1 MRLALKAKAD
11 QETQDVWAE
20 DETFLSA
27 DEDRER
33 LQLQLDGFEGP
44 IDVLLAL
51 ARDKKI
57 DLVQISILEL
67 VEQYLVFVRRAQRVN
82 LELAADYLVMA
93 AWLAYLKSR
102 LLIPEPKGEDEPSG
116 AEMAA
121 ELAFQLRRLQAMREA
136 GAKLLDRAQLGTHF
150 FVRGEPQEIEVVKN
164 SEFECNLYDLLQ
176 AYGRQQRRSEQ
187 VAMPFE
193 RAEIFTYEAALEK
206 LRSFSSKIPSWTVLS
221 DFMPK
226 DLRGAMQQKSAKAS
240 FFVASLEMVRVGQ
253 LDLRQD
259 ELFGPIFVRDR
270 QSKAEAE

>member
-1 MRLALKAKAD
+1 MTD
-11 QETQDVWAE
+11 QDTTDVWSE
-20 DETFLSA
+20 DQNFLEV

-33 LQLQLDGFEGP
+33 LELQLDGFEGP
-44 IDVLLAL
+44 IDLLLSL

-67 VEQYLVFVRRAQRVN
+67 VEQYLVFVKRAQRIN

-102 LLIPEPKGEDEPSG
+102 LLIPAPKGEDEPSG

-121 ELAFQLRRLQAMREA
+121 ELAFQLRRLQAMHEA
-136 GAKLLDRAQLGTHF
+136 STKLMDRAQLGIHF
-150 FVRGEPQEIEVVKN
+150 FERGEPQEIEVVRN
-164 SEFECNLYDLLQ
+164 SELNCNLFDLLQ

-187 VAMPFE
+187 VALPFE

-206 LRSFSSKIPSWTVLS
+206 LRSFSSKIPDWAILS
-221 DFMPK
+221 DFMPT
-226 DLRGAMQQKSAKAS
+226 DLRGVMQQKSAKAS
-240 FFVASLEMVRVGQ
+240 FFVASLEMVRIGE

-270 QSKAEAE
+270 QTKREVQ

>member
-1 MRLALKAKAD
+1 MAD
-11 QETQDVWAE
+11 QDSSDIWSEDPGFPDVDA
-20 DETFLSA
+20 
-27 DEDRER
+27 DRER
-33 LQLQLDGFEGP
+33 LQLQLNGFEGP
-44 IDVLLAL
+44 IDLLLSL

-67 VEQYLVFVRRAQRVN
+67 VEQYLVFVRKAQRID

-136 GAKLLDRAQLGTHF
+136 SAKLMERAQLGTHF

-164 SEFECNLYDLLQ
+164 SELNCNLYDLLQ

-193 RAEIFTYEAALEK
+193 RAEIYTYEAALEK

-221 DFMPK
+221 EFMPT
-226 DLRGAMQQKSAKAS
+226 DLRGVMQQKSAKAS
-240 FFVASLEMVRVGQ
+240 FFVASLELVRTGQ

-259 ELFGPIFVRDR
+259 ELFGPIYIRDN
-270 QSKAEAE
+270 QSRSKTE

>member
-1 MRLALKAKAD
+1 MAD
-11 QETQDVWAE
+11 QDKTDVWTEEE
-20 DETFLSA
+20 DFLSL

-44 IDVLLAL
+44 IDVLLTL

-57 DLVQISILEL
+57 DLVQISILDL
-67 VEQYLVFVRRAQRVN
+67 VEQYLVFVQKAQRVN

-93 AWLAYLKSR
+93 AWLAYLKSK

-136 GAKLLDRAQLGTHF
+136 SGKLMERAQLGTHF

-164 SEFECNLYDLLQ
+164 SEFDCSLFDLLQ

-187 VAMPFE
+187 VALPFE
-193 RAEIFTYEAALEK
+193 RAEIFTYEAALDK

-221 DFMPK
+221 EFMPTN
-226 DLRGAMQQKSAKAS
+226 LRGVMQQNSAKAS
-240 FFVASLEMVRVGQ
+240 FFVASLEMVRTGQ

-259 ELFGPIFVRDR
+259 ELFGPIFIRDH
-270 QSKAEAE
+270 QPKSPTQ

>member
-1 MRLALKAKAD
+1 VAD
-11 QETQDVWAE
+11 QDSSDIWSEDPGFPDVDA
-20 DETFLSA
+20 
-27 DEDRER
+27 DRER
-33 LQLQLDGFEGP
+33 LQLQLNGFEGP
-44 IDVLLAL
+44 IDLLLSL

-67 VEQYLVFVRRAQRVN
+67 VEQ
-82 LELAADYLVMA
+82 
-93 AWLAYLKSR
+93 YLKSR

-136 GAKLLDRAQLGTHF
+136 SAKLMERAQLGTHF

-164 SEFECNLYDLLQ
+164 SELNCNLYDLLQ

-193 RAEIFTYEAALEK
+193 RAEIYTYEAALEK

-221 DFMPK
+221 EFMPT
-226 DLRGAMQQKSAKAS
+226 DLRGVMQQKSAKAS
-240 FFVASLEMVRVGQ
+240 FFVASLELVRTGQ

-259 ELFGPIFVRDR
+259 ELFGPIYIRDN
-270 QSKAEAE
+270 QSRSKTE